1 MPETLEQLYKQTTSA
16 ELAAENLERLAQ
28 EAEATDPT
36 EKAPVVFQATVEIDG
51 EQRPVQIH
59 EETPHTEVPE
69 EAVQSVLEAL
79 NDKLPPELRFLT
91 ENVTL
96 EKRTNSQQ
104 ALERPR
110 SLRATRARL
119 YGAAAL
125 IRERISDIREE
136 QQSLNSQITDIEDG
150 VMEEIGGNQAV
161 SKTHPM
167 LQERAK
173 LVDEKKQIA
182 ENNRERL
189 ATAKAELDAII
200 REAQLRDEIAEQY
213 IKGQQ
218 EITVQT
224 QYGEVSAQSFH
235 LTPPT
240 ETLTEETRH
249 LPPVVLVGGWG
260 ADAAGVENMAIELAY
275 QGREVFFVG
284 YPDSYGGKMPLEF
297 ARATTQPGQEGLK
310 PQAEFFI
317 AAHTA
322 LLMQEANKGREIN
335 TVEMWGH
342 SAGCMLG
349 AQMLNTKQW
358 ANRVDNAMF
367 VGPAGIAE
375 ISQMSQITGYA
386 RNITRY
392 LRNLRSLPS
401 DLAKH
406 SYVTGRKAT
415 ANSKNPIRQ
424 RLHQKL
430 QKLVWNEGTLPH
442 AREVQS
448 DTYEHASIGS
458 GNIFLMHGG
467 EDFATGSATQENQTN
482 LSNPHIVTVIV
493 PSMNH
498 ADFIIDPAFVIE
510 QVNRA
515 RQARQRETVQTV
527 V

>member
-1 MPETLEQLYKQTTSA
+1 MPETVQQLYKQTTSA
-16 ELAAENLERLAQ
+16 EIAAEALERLAQ
-28 EAEATDPT
+28 EAETSAPT
-36 EKAPVVFQATVEIDG
+36 EKAPVVFHANVEIDG

-79 NDKLPPELRFLT
+79 NDNLPPELRFLT
-91 ENVTL
+91 ANVTL
-96 EKRTNSQQ
+96 PEKRNKS
-104 ALERPR
+104 EGDMIRPR

-119 YGAAAL
+119 YGTAAL
-125 IRERISDIREE
+125 IRESISDIRAE
-136 QQSLNSQITDIEDG
+136 QAALALPNTDIENG
-150 VMEEIGGNQAV
+150 
-161 SKTHPM
+161 
-167 LQERAK
+167 AK
-173 LVDEKKQIA
+173 A
-182 ENNRERL
+182 EDNKERL

-200 REAQLRDEIAEQY
+200 REAHLRDEIAEQY
-213 IKGQQ
+213 IKGQH

-235 LTPPT
+235 LMPPT

-498 ADFIIDPAFVIE
+498 ADFIIDPEYVIE

-515 RQARQRETVQTV
+515 RQAQERETVQTV